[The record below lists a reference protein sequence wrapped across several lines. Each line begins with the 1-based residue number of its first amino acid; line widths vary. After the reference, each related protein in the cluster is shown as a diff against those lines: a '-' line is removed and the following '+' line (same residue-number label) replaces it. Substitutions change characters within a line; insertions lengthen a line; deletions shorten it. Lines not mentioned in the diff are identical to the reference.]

1 MIQENECDPPAYTR
15 AREEE
20 LENMQREALLLDSA
34 AEAQDLLE
42 GGDAADSTGREAM
55 KVDRK
60 SLPTRLC
67 RITVGRL

>member
-1 MIQENECDPPAYTR
+1 
-15 AREEE
+15 
-20 LENMQREALLLDSA
+20 MQREALLLDSA

-55 KVDRK
+55 EVDRK
-60 SLPTRLC
+60 SLTTRLC

>member
-1 MIQENECDPPAYTR
+1 
-15 AREEE
+15 
-20 LENMQREALLLDSA
+20 MQREALLLDSA